1 MSYIE
6 FLTLWC
12 ASLTDFLADH
22 GIELRSGATSD
33 DRSKPSAWV
42 TLSKGDLEAEL
53 LVWST
58 GEAEYASGGASVE
71 LIQTHYD
78 FASTADMTAVLAQVL
93 RAVSHD

>member
-6 FLTLWC
+6 YLTLWC

-42 TLSKGDLEAEL
+42 TLSKGDREAEL

-58 GEAEYASGGASVE
+58 GEAEYAAGGANVE
-71 LIQTHYD
+71 LIQMHYD
-78 FASTADMTAVLAQVL
+78 FASTADMAAVLAQVL
-93 RAVSHD
+93 RAVSRD